1 MQYICGFTKTF
12 DTVDYEIL
20 LSKLDYYG
28 IQGILL
34 LLDINNLNQTIK
46 FCKAHH
52 YADDTNLLYLG
63 KFI

>member
-1 MQYICGFTKTF
+1 MDLQKTF

-28 IQGILL
+28 IQGTLL
-34 LLDINNLNQTIK
+34 LLDINNLNQAIK

>member
-1 MQYICGFTKTF
+1 MDLQKTF

-34 LLDINNLNQTIK
+34 LLDINNLNQAIK